1 MIALLE
7 AVAVLTVAGLVLV
20 AVVRA
25 AGESFGGGRLAEEQ
39 RAELARLTALVDDL
53 RELAWDHR
61 EIDPDLSTIVLDA
74 IRSSERSRRQLPGD
88 QP

>member
-7 AVAVLTVAGLVLV
+7 AVVVMVVAGVVLV
-20 AVVRA
+20 ALIRV
-25 AGESFGGGRLAEEQ
+25 AGEALSGGRIADEQ

-61 EIDPDLSTIVLDA
+61 EIDPDLSTIVLDK
-74 IRSSERSRRQLPGD
+74 IRSSERGPHELP
-88 QP
+88 